1 MDSNKHNP
9 LLLFGISFACLG
21 LLIGN
26 MVGLSADSLVR
37 VLIPALFAFGGGSVL
52 VILRKLSVDEQRM
65 AAVAISTLSIFCL
78 LGVYV
83 GILQAEHRFFTPQS
97 DQSFGDTASS
107 MQSNKYLHDSEI
119 ETIYAIDAKYS
130 NKFITAEEA
139 YDQLFK
145 VVERV
150 E

>member
-37 VLIPALFAFGGGSVL
+37 VVIPALFAFGGGSVL

-83 GILQAEHRFFTPQS
+83 GILQAEYRIFTPQS
-97 DQSFGDTASS
+97 ARSVGDTASVTG
-107 MQSNKYLHDSEI
+107 NKYLLDNNI
-119 ETIYAIDAKYS
+119 EKIYVINANYR
-130 NKFITAEEA
+130 NKEITAEEA
-139 YDQLFK
+139 YDQLFE